1 MAINELKR
9 MSESGELPAPSM
21 PISDNL
27 RTPSIA
33 EREDMAQS
41 LWMERPLRRGA
52 RVTLRRYIPPTYVI
66 LKIEGDKALCRRQD
80 GDETVEFD
88 ISELVRI

>member
-9 MSESGELPAPSM
+9 MIESGDLPSPST
-21 PISDNL
+21 PIDDEI
-27 RTPSIA
+27 RAPSIA

-52 RVTLRRYIPPTYVI
+52 RVTLKKSLPPTYTVI
-66 LKIEGDKALCRRQD
+66 KIVGDKALCMPKN
-80 GDETVEFD
+80 GTEAVEFNL
-88 ISELVRI
+88 SELVRI